1 MKRLQNSMR
10 NKKADF
16 MGLSCLSG
24 QSRCVKAMLRNDC
37 CAVAPPDFSSDNI
50 N

>member
-1 MKRLQNSMR
+1 MKRLQNLMR

-24 QSRCVKAMLRNDC
+24 QSRCVKAILRNKG
-37 CAVAPPDFSSDNI
+37 VSHAPGGIALRNH
-50 N
+50 